1 MPVVA
6 IFTPS
11 ILRVSVLFI
20 AVVIVID
27 SLWLLLLL
35 QQGWALDDRRQ
46 EYVLYNICARN
57 PYIDTRWRFVLCNN
71 GGVCSL

>member
-27 SLWLLLLL
+27 SLWLLQL